1 MRHIVCFLFLVSCF
15 LLLLATPAQAAQEFT
30 TVFNATYVVNPAGST
45 TVTQDITLTNKLSN
59 IYASQYALTIGST
72 QITSVTATTP
82 TKVLPLSITQTDNAT
97 TITINFPDSDKV
109 VGKDQTLSFTITYQ
123 NADIANKLGRV
134 LEVNIPK
141 LANSDTIDNYT
152 VTLLVPTVFDEP
164 TLITPQP
171 DQHTTT
177 ATHRVLTFSKDQ
189 VGSRGISALFG
200 AYQNFQFN
208 LRYSLNN
215 PGLSPAL
222 ATIALPPDTAYQ
234 QVVYSALNPVPLA
247 VTADADGN
255 WLARYQLKPQT
266 TLEVTASGNALLY
279 LEPTITVPPPP
290 TDLTTY
296 LQPQPF
302 WPIDNP
308 QIQALAQKFTTPE
321 TIYNY
326 VVTTLKYNYDRV
338 NADFTR
344 LGALAA
350 LNNPDDALCTEFTD
364 LFIAI
369 ARAAG
374 IPAREANGFAFTANP
389 KLRPLSLQKDVL
401 HAWPEYYDR
410 EHQTWVP
417 IDPTWGNTTQGIDY
431 FSRLDLNHFTF
442 VIHGLNSTQP
452 YPAGAYK
459 LADTT
464 GKDVNI
470 DFAATLPQSRF
481 ELALEFTWPN
491 LVIKNHGNT
500 AIHQPKISLSSPD
513 ITSDTINSNIT
524 IPPYGQV
531 SLPVKFQPQL
541 LVART
546 TTLTATVNDT
556 SQTFTIRLNPPILPL
571 VLGGAL
577 AAITLILGRLLVQ
590 GFKRLRPLRRQSQKP

>member
-1 MRHIVCFLFLVSCF
+1 MRRIVCFLFLVTCY
-15 LLLLATPAQAAQEFT
+15 LLLLAIPAHAASEFET
-30 TVFNATYVVNPAGST
+30 SFSATYVVNLQGST

-72 QITSVTATTP
+72 QIQNVTATTP
-82 TKVLPLSITQTDNAT
+82 ARSLPTDITQTDNAT
-97 TITINFPDSDKV
+97 TITVNFPESDKV

-152 VTLLVPTVFDEP
+152 VALLVPTVFDQP

-171 DQHTTT
+171 SHQTTT
-177 ATHRVLTFSKDQ
+177 PTHRVLTFSKDQ
-189 VGSRGISALFG
+189 VGSRSISALFG

-208 LRYSLNN
+208 LRYNLSN

-234 QVVYSALNPVPLA
+234 QVVYSALNPVPLT

-255 WLARYQLKPQT
+255 WLAQYQLKPQ
-266 TLEVTASGNALLY
+266 EAMEITASGNALLY
-279 LEPTITVPPPP
+279 LKPTIPVPPPP
-290 TDLTTY
+290 TDLGAY

-302 WPIDNP
+302 WPVDDP
-308 QIQALAQKFTTPE
+308 QILTLARKFTTPE

-326 VVTTLKYNYDRV
+326 TVTTLQYNYGRV

-344 LGALAA
+344 LGAIAA
-350 LNNPDDALCTEFTD
+350 LSNPNDALCTEFTD
-364 LFIAI
+364 LFVTI

-374 IPAREANGFAFTANP
+374 IPAREVNGFAFTANP

-410 EHQTWVP
+410 ERQVWVP
-417 IDPTWGNTTQGIDY
+417 VDPTWGNTTQGIDY

-442 VIHGLNSTQP
+442 VIHGASSTKP

-459 LADTT
+459 LADTA

-470 DFAATLPQSRF
+470 DFAATLPQQRSQ
-481 ELALEFTWPN
+481 LALEFNWPN
-491 LVIKNHGNT
+491 LVIKNQGNT
-500 AIHQPKISLSSPD
+500 AVHQPKISLSSPN
-513 ITSDTINSNIT
+513 ITSNTINPNVT
-524 IPPYGQV
+524 IPPYGQLQ
-531 SLPVKFQPQL
+531 LPVKWQPQSW
-541 LVART
+541 VATT
-546 TTLTATVNDT
+546 TTLTAIVNDT
-556 SQTFTIRLNPPILPL
+556 SQTFTIRLNPPVLPL
-571 VLGGAL
+571 VLGFAL
-577 AAITLILGRLLVQ
+577 AAIALILGRLLVHRD
-590 GFKRLRPLRRQSQKP
+590 KIN